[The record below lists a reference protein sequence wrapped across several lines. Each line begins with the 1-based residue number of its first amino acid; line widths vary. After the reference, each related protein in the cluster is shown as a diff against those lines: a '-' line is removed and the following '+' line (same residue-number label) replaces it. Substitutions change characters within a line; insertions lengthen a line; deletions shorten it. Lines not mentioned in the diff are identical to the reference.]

1 MYSLNSERA
10 LKQRGFTL
18 IELIVVIVILGILTV
33 IAVPK
38 FIDLSDDA
46 NLKTTKAV
54 AGAFKSSVSLV
65 RSTYLLRET
74 NPVVVRGS
82 TVPIDSV
89 SEWPTGSG
97 SGSQFCVNLWNSLLE
112 QSESVTGQTNPSATL
127 ASGWNSLGNANFCV
141 FGKQFGDR
149 TFADGDLP
157 HFAYYI
163 RDVSSFSYGGQTY
176 GGSAGEITEHN
187 L

>member
-1 MYSLNSERA
+1 MATLNTERP

-18 IELIVVIVILGILTV
+18 IELIIVIVILGILSV
-33 IAVPK
+33 VAFPK
-38 FIDLSDDA
+38 FLDLSDDA

-54 AGAFKSSVSLV
+54 SAVFKSSVSLV
-65 RSTYLLRET
+65 RSTYLLRDT

-112 QSESVTGQTNPSATL
+112 QAEGVTGQTNPTTTL
-127 ASGWNSLGNANFCV
+127 AAGWNSFGNANFCIY
-141 FGKQFGDR
+141 GKQFGDR
-149 TFADGDLP
+149 SFSDGDLP

-163 RDVSSFSYGGQTY
+163 RDVGSFSYGGQTY